1 MEKSECILI
10 IHISWSVCYTLIVLL
25 LMYFQSYRDLALLS
39 RDGMTIALTKTNQLI
54 FERWLKLLDT
64 SRQQVELKT
73 LHVYIKALNNIIVL
87 IVSFLFSH
95 LQQVG
100 AFLRVL
106 RFPPLI
112 KLTVRYSWNIV
123 ESGVKHRICNPYFLW
138 YIKMPYAVIQWI
150 QQITVSIILLRLV
163 WIVCSVMVG
172 TLISIW
178 SLVALNQSLWNWYLL
193 LLH

>member
-1 MEKSECILI
+1 
-10 IHISWSVCYTLIVLL
+10 
-25 LMYFQSYRDLALLS
+25 MYFQSYRDLALLS

-64 SRQQVELKT
+64 ARQQVELKT

-112 KLTVRYSWNIV
+112 KLTARYS
-123 ESGVKHRICNPYFLW
+123 
-138 YIKMPYAVIQWI
+138 
-150 QQITVSIILLRLV
+150 
-163 WIVCSVMVG
+163 
-172 TLISIW
+172 
-178 SLVALNQSLWNWYLL
+178 
-193 LLH
+193 

>member
-1 MEKSECILI
+1 
-10 IHISWSVCYTLIVLL
+10 
-25 LMYFQSYRDLALLS
+25 MYFQSYRDLALLS

-112 KLTVRYSWNIV
+112 KLTVRYS
-123 ESGVKHRICNPYFLW
+123 
-138 YIKMPYAVIQWI
+138 
-150 QQITVSIILLRLV
+150 
-163 WIVCSVMVG
+163 
-172 TLISIW
+172 
-178 SLVALNQSLWNWYLL
+178 
-193 LLH
+193 

>member
-1 MEKSECILI
+1 
-10 IHISWSVCYTLIVLL
+10 
-25 LMYFQSYRDLALLS
+25 MYFQSYRDLALLS

-73 LHVYIKALNNIIVL
+73 LHVYIKALNNIL

-112 KLTVRYSWNIV
+112 KLTARCSLTIV
-123 ESGVKHRICNPYFLW
+123 ESGVKHHICNPYFL
-138 YIKMPYAVIQWI
+138 
-150 QQITVSIILLRLV
+150 
-163 WIVCSVMVG
+163 
-172 TLISIW
+172 
-178 SLVALNQSLWNWYLL
+178 
-193 LLH
+193 